1 MSRKPSI
8 DPLISAS
15 HSGILTNFESE
26 SLTRT
31 ESASVF
37 PPEFNRKETIRRG
50 INKDLFF
57 FFSFTQESST
67 LLLLQAFS
75 VHFLGM
81 TTLLLLGISS
91 FSYFMTQV
99 ILLRGAFIFERHIIN
114 LKNNDRSFFSDLKTR
129 LVVFIRALGMTLISA
144 LNLILLGTALYY
156 FHETE
161 MMIINGSPFLGFSFH
176 DNHKILFLVLAI
188 LAFLA
193 IRILIGPVTL
203 FRFISRINP
212 KVTENM
218 LANAEHKIQASFSL
232 LLYTFFFSFYSAL
245 NSFDPLLVNLL
256 VLTLS
261 YALSYLDNRVLIRG
275 LEM

>member
-1 MSRKPSI
+1 
-8 DPLISAS
+8 
-15 HSGILTNFESE
+15 
-26 SLTRT
+26 
-31 ESASVF
+31 
-37 PPEFNRKETIRRG
+37 
-50 INKDLFF
+50 
-57 FFSFTQESST
+57 
-67 LLLLQAFS
+67 
-75 VHFLGM
+75 
-81 TTLLLLGISS
+81 
-91 FSYFMTQV
+91 MTQV